1 MLKGLRLENVGPIPG
16 LDVEF
21 GSRLNLLTGDNGL
34 GKTFLLDICWW
45 ALTRKWPNDL
55 NSQLT
60 SGFAARPTDPSKKAT
75 IGFTVDGKSK
85 RDLHYESIYA
95 PRDEAWQG
103 KSGRPPSP
111 GLVIYVH
118 SDGGFSVWD
127 PARNYWLKKG
137 SIDTQDRLPAY
148 VFSPK
153 QVWDGLTTSDPIR
166 GPLVACNGLLAD
178 WASWIKADGQLARLM
193 NLLVRA
199 LLPNH
204 ERFEI
209 DGVTRLSVNDARD
222 IPAIKPPYGGSVP
235 IVHASSGVRRA
246 VALAYMLIWSW
257 SEHYTASSLLGESPT
272 NQVVL
277 LFDEIESHLHP
288 RWQRTILGSV
298 LKIAEII
305 HAGAEIQLVAATHS
319 PLILASAEPLFDE
332 TTDSWFDFDL
342 AGQTVSIQKRDF
354 RRKGDVSAWLTS
366 EAFDLKEARS
376 QEAESAIV
384 SALAILRSEHPVIEE
399 VHKVNEALRS
409 SLGET
414 DKFWLRWSDT
424 FDRLT
429 ANPDLTNDPR

>member
-1 MLKGLRLENVGPIPG
+1 MLKGLRLENVGPIPS

-55 NSQLT
+55 NAQLT
-60 SGFAARPTDPSKKAT
+60 SGFAARPTDPTKKAT

-85 RDLHYESIYA
+85 SDLSYESIYA

-137 SIDTQDRLPAY
+137 NIDTQDRLPAY

-153 QVWDGLTTSDPIR
+153 QVWEGLTISDLTR
-166 GPLVACNGLLAD
+166 GPLVACNGLLSD
-178 WASWIKADGQLARLM
+178 WAGWIKAGGNEAWLM
-193 NLLVRA
+193 THLVSA
-199 LLPNH
+199 LLPKG

-222 IPAIKPPYGGSVP
+222 IPAVRPPYGGSVP
-235 IVHASSGVRRA
+235 IVHASSGIRRA
-246 VALAYMLIWSW
+246 VALAYMLHWSW
-257 SEHYTASSLLGESPT
+257 LEHIRATILLGESPT

-288 RWQRTILGSV
+288 RWQRTILSSV
-298 LKIAEII
+298 LEIAGLL
-305 HAGAEIQLVAATHS
+305 HADAKIQLVAATHS
-319 PLILASAEPLFDE
+319 PLILASAEPLFNE
-332 TTDSWFDFDL
+332 KTDSWFDFDL

-354 RRKGDVSAWLTS
+354 QRKGDVSAWLTS

-384 SALAILRSEHPVIEE
+384 SALAILRSENPVIEE
-399 VHKVNEALRS
+399 VRRVNDALRS

-414 DKFWLRWSDT
+414 DRFWLRWSDM
-424 FDRLT
+424 FDRQT
-429 ANPDLTNDPR
+429 ANSDSTNDPR